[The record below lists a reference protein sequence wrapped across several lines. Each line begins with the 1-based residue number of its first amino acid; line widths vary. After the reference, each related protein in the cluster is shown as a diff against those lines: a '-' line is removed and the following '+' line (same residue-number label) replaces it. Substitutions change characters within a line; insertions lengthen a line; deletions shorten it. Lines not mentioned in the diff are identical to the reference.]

1 MLLPGM
7 LAAQG
12 TASSDATLKE
22 LVLNN
27 GSADV
32 AINPSFDPAVTAY
45 TAEVDSGVRVA
56 TVTATPTDDQA
67 TVASDPEDD
76 DADAEGIQVP
86 LSLGTNA
93 IAIVVT
99 AEDNSESTYNI
110 AVTRAAY
117 CTADTDAV
125 TAITSTPSD
134 GLINDCN
141 ILLAA
146 KEILESPDGLALN
159 WSADRSM
166 ENWTAI
172 TVSGNR
178 VTKLDSEMDDDQ
190 TIFSNSLQ
198 GEIPPEL
205 GNLSA
210 LTVLRIRNVS
220 LRGEIPEQLGNLSEL
235 TTLDLS
241 NHRNDLL
248 AFGGG
253 FEGSIPASLGNL
265 QRLEVLRLRHN
276 KLSGEIPL
284 SLRRLSS
291 LRVLDLG
298 GNVDV
303 DFFQRP
309 VIPATGLEG
318 TIPAALLAELRNLE
332 ELDLSFNKFNGG
344 IPREL
349 GELMELDELH
359 LHRNFLTGCIPGNL
373 RRFTDLGFRK
383 GINPQRNTN
392 NYLTRDLPACP
403 VPNKPSVTIESSVGG
418 EIVVSYRERVSDAEP
433 VTGWEYRL
441 SADGGTSWNPDWST
455 IPDSAP
461 GGANGNSFT
470 LRGLIDGTEYTLELR
485 AVNIDGAG
493 PSASVTSA
501 PKAHAAAALVDLAL
515 SDGTNDLILS
525 PDFIASRYSY
535 TAMVGDVETVT
546 IVATPA
552 HVDATVD
559 SNPEDDDHSQNG
571 IQVPLEPGFNI
582 IELTVTAG
590 DGSKQVYRVTV
601 IRNPTDVPAGV
612 NAEPTELSLDEGTTA
627 SYTLVLTA
635 EPVEAVTVAV
645 RVSGSRSVKAS
656 PVRLTFNTSDWDTP
670 QTVSVHAR
678 TDADDA
684 DERARLIHAAIGAGY
699 DFVSMPVVA
708 VAAKDD
714 NNAWKPSF
722 VRVESEDGKLVMVYD
737 TQLDESSVP
746 APEDFEVEVNDEVL
760 DVVSVVVSGNK
771 VKLTLER
778 DVFSGV
784 VSIRYSPGDNPIR
797 GVPEVG
803 GTADP
808 LARVLLFESAANPD
822 RQGFVRIINHS
833 DEAGEVRI
841 EAVDDYG
848 VRSDP
853 VSLAVDADTAAHFNA
868 DDLENGNPGK
878 GLPDGVGSMGL
889 GNWRLELASELD
901 IEVLSYAR
909 TTDGFVTSLHDS
921 VAVEPGV
928 PGEAVFFNPGKNVD
942 QVSRLRL
949 VNPGT
954 TDASVTIEGTDDG
967 GEASGEVR
975 VAVRAGTSV
984 DLTAGELE
992 SGIGL
997 GIRNGALGDGN
1008 GKWHL
1013 RITSG
1018 APIAAMSLLES
1029 QGRLTNLSTAP
1040 QTPGSAEGSLS
1051 VPLFP
1056 AASDP
1061 ELAGFVRVINRSSE
1075 AGEVEIQAFDET
1087 DRDYETV
1094 TLDVGAGETAPFNS
1108 EDVESGNP
1116 EKGLTGSTGA
1126 GEGDWRLEL
1135 SSELDIE
1142 VLAYIRTTDGFVTAM
1157 HDLAPIVD
1165 GVHRVVFLNPASN
1178 TEQVSRLRLVNPGEG
1193 DATVTITGIDSAGE
1207 SPGDPVSATVAAG
1220 VSLTLT
1226 SADLES
1232 GESDGIDSGALG
1244 DGKGKWLLK
1253 IESDRAIHVMSLL
1266 KSPTGHLTNLSTSP
1280 DREAGG

>member
-22 LVLNN
+22 LVLND

-45 TAEVDSGVRVA
+45 TAEVESGVRVV
-56 TVTATPTDDQA
+56 TVTATPADDQA
-67 TVASDPEDD
+67 AVNSDPEDD

-86 LSLGTNA
+86 LVLGANG

-99 AEDNSESTYNI
+99 AEDGSESTYNI
-110 AVTRAAY
+110 TVTRAAY
-117 CTADTDAV
+117 CTANTFAV
-125 TAITSTPSD
+125 TAITRTPSD

-141 ILLAA
+141 ILLDA
-146 KEILESPDGLALN
+146 KEILESPNGLPLN
-159 WSADRSM
+159 WSTGRSM
-166 ENWTAI
+166 QSWTAI
-172 TVSGNR
+172 EVSGDR
-178 VTKLDSEMDDDQ
+178 VTQLDSEMDDDQ

-210 LTVLRIRNVS
+210 LTVLRFRNVS

-241 NHRNDLL
+241 NNRNDLL

-265 QRLEVLRLRHN
+265 QRLEVLGLSHN

-284 SLRRLSS
+284 SIRRLTS

-303 DFFQRP
+303 DVFQRP
-309 VIPATGLEG
+309 TLPASGLEG
-318 TIPAALLAELRNLE
+318 IIPAALLAELRNLE
-332 ELDLSFNKFNGG
+332 ELDLSFNRFTGG

-349 GELMELDELH
+349 GELVELDALH

-373 RRFTDLGFRK
+373 QRFTDLGFLK

-403 VPNKPSVTIESSVGG
+403 VPNKPSVTLESSVGG
-418 EIVVSYRERVSDAEP
+418 EVVVSYRATVSDGEP

-441 SADGGTSWNPDWST
+441 SADGGTTWNPDWST

-461 GGANGNSFT
+461 GGASANSYK

-501 PKAHAAAALVDLAL
+501 PKAHAAAALRDLVL
-515 SDGTNDLILS
+515 SDGAADPTLS
-525 PDFIASRYSY
+525 PAFLSTRYSY
-535 TAMVGDVETVT
+535 IVMVGDVETVT

-552 HVDATVD
+552 QVDATVD
-559 SNPEDDDHSQNG
+559 SNPEDDDHSQDG

-627 SYTLVLTA
+627 SYTLVLAA
-635 EPVEAVTVAV
+635 EPVETVTVV
-645 RVSGSRSVKAS
+645 VKVDGSRSVKAS
-656 PVRLTFNTSDWDTP
+656 PSHLTFTTSNWNSP
-670 QTVSVHAR
+670 QTVSVEAQ
-678 TDADDA
+678 TDADESN
-684 DERARLIHAAIGAGY
+684 ERALLAHVATGAGY
-699 DFVSMPVVA
+699 DVVSIAA
-708 VAAKDD
+708 VSVTVTDD
-714 NNAWKPSF
+714 NDVWSPKEPDIQVYAD
-722 VRVESEDGKLVMVYD
+722 RLVLVFD
-737 TQLDESSVP
+737 LQLDESSVP
-746 APEDFEVEVNDEVL
+746 PTDDFQVNVGGERI
-760 DVVSVVVSGNK
+760 DVTKVTVSGNS
-771 VKLTLER
+771 VTLTLARRLLVGEQAFLSYTLANIR
-778 DVFSGV
+778 SMPTVGDAV
-784 VSIRYSPGDNPIR
+784 V
-797 GVPEVG
+797 
-803 GTADP
+803 P
-808 LARVLLFESAANPD
+808 LARVLLFESASNPD

-853 VSLAVDADTAAHFNA
+853 VSLAVDAGTAAHFNA
-868 DDLENGNPGK
+868 DDLENGSPRK

-967 GEASGEVR
+967 GEAAGEVR
-975 VAVRAGTSV
+975 VVVRAGTSV

-997 GIRNGALGDGN
+997 GIQNGALGDGN
-1008 GKWHL
+1008 GKWRL

-1075 AGEVEIQAFDET
+1075 AGEVEIQAFDDT
-1087 DRDYETV
+1087 DRVYETV

-1116 EKGLTGSTGA
+1116 EKGLTGSTGGA

-1232 GESDGIDSGALG
+1232 GASDGIDSGALG